1 MNSFRI
7 ANTTIGCER
16 TFIIAEIGQNHQG
29 DIEVAKE
36 MIATA
41 KLIGADCV
49 KFQKSCLE
57 KKFTSNALKRLY
69 DSENSW
75 GRTYG
80 EHKRYLE
87 FTIEQYKIL
96 QEFSSELNILFTAS
110 AMDIQS
116 LQDLQILNVPVI
128 KIGSG
133 DANNIPLLTKAA
145 QYPTPLII
153 STGMQCEKMVERIVE
168 IMEFN
173 EKENYCLLHCV
184 SSYPTEPMDARLRMI
199 DYYRKK
205 FPGKCVGY
213 SGHEQGIAIS
223 IAAVLLGA
231 KVVNSK
237 SFNFQPLQLVSCRLL
252 NVTSH

>member
-7 ANTTIGCER
+7 ANTTIGGER

-49 KFQKSCLE
+49 KFQKSCLNE
-57 KKFTSNALKRLY
+57 KFTSTALDRLY
-69 DSENSW
+69 DGENSW

-80 EHKRYLE
+80 EHKTFLE

-96 QEFSSELNILFTAS
+96 QEFAFDLDIIFTAS

-116 LQDLQILNVPVI
+116 LQDLQTLKVPVI

-145 QYPTPLII
+145 QHPTPLII
-153 STGMQCEKMVERIVE
+153 STGMQSEESVQQIVE
-168 IMEFN
+168 IMQSTG
-173 EKENYCLLHCV
+173 KENYCLLHCI
-184 SSYPTEPMDARLRMI
+184 SSYPTEPKDVCLGMI
-199 DYYRKK
+199 DYYHKK
-205 FPGKCVGY
+205 FPGKCIGY
-213 SGHEQGIAIS
+213 SGHEEGVGIS
-223 IAAVLLGA
+223 VAAVLLGA
-231 KVVNSK
+231 KV
-237 SFNFQPLQLVSCRLL
+237 L
-252 NVTSH
+252 